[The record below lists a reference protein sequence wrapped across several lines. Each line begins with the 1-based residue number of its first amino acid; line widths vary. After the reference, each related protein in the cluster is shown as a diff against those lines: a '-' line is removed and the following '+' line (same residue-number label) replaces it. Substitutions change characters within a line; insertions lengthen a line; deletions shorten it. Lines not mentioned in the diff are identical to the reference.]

1 MHTDVSPAQ
10 NNRVATRDMTRYN
23 DRIVGMIGKQP
34 FFGGPAGTAAEK
46 TGRRQRAVR
55 PCTVTAA
62 RQYTGI

>member
-1 MHTDVSPAQ
+1 M
-10 NNRVATRDMTRYN
+10 RDMTRYN

-34 FFGGPAGTAAEK
+34 FFGGRAGTAAEK